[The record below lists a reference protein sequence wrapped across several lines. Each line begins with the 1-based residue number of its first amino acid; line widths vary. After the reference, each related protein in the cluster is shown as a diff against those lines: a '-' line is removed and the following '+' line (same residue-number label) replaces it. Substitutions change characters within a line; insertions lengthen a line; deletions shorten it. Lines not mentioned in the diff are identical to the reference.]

1 MIRIGEICLL
11 TNDVI
16 RLSDF
21 YKKLL
26 EVDNHS
32 EDATHQFILEG
43 EISFTIYNDGTVK
56 SNDNQNICMAF
67 TVDDMEKAYQKVV
80 LLGAEIL
87 EPPKKRPWGA
97 TNMSFY
103 DPDHN
108 VVYLR
113 SMEKNQE
120 SNG

>member
-26 EVDNHS
+26 EVYNHS

-43 EISFTIYNDGTVK
+43 EISFSIYNDGTIK
-56 SNDNQNICMAF
+56 NNDNRNMCMAF
-67 TVDDMEKAYQKVV
+67 TVEDMENAYQKVV
-80 LLGAEIL
+80 LLGGEIL
-87 EPPKKRPWGA
+87 EHPTKRPWGA

-113 SMEKNQE
+113 SMEKNME
-120 SNG
+120 RDR